1 MPFADEYAANHPD
14 LELFNMTYPEF
25 RADVI
30 KLLKNIEHGSERI
43 SSFVSNLR
51 EFAQFNGRK
60 PKKWVELK
68 SVIDKVL
75 SICGSNIKKNI
86 KSFNLQIPDDFPT
99 IFTDPNVLEQ
109 VLLILLVN
117 ASQAVDTTKSWVK
130 LSAASGGNWRDHT
143 IIEISDNGCGMD
155 EDTKRHI
162 FDPFFTTKSPADG
175 TGLGLYVCHNLIQS
189 IRGYIEV
196 ESEPGKGSTFRVILP
211 DKDYRKEPR

>member
-1 MPFADEYAANHPD
+1 M
-14 LELFNMTYPEF
+14 
-25 RADVI
+25 
-30 KLLKNIEHGSERI
+30 
-43 SSFVSNLR
+43 
-51 EFAQFNGRK
+51 
-60 PKKWVELK
+60 
-68 SVIDKVL
+68 
-75 SICGSNIKKNI
+75 
-86 KSFNLQIPDDFPT
+86 
-99 IFTDPNVLEQ
+99 
-109 VLLILLVN
+109 LLILLVN